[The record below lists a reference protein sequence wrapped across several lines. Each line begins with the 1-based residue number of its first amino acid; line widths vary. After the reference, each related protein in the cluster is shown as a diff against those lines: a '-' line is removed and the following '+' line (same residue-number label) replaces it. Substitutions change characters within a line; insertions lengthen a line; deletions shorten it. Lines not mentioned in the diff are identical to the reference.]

1 MLICLAALPLKASPV
16 SDITI
21 PGVPATGNMLD
32 SAVAP
37 PDTTLS
43 VTGFKVPGSTTPV
56 APGSP
61 PVDLV
66 DPVTG
71 TLTGTL
77 AMQPDGAYV
86 FAPAPGFTGPV
97 PPVKVTVTSSDGQI
111 KEVPLTI
118 MVNPMLRDGNEDRV
132 IPAGT
137 PSVTLNLLDNVT
149 PPPGTT
155 VAITSFTLP
164 GSTTVYPVG
173 PNPVTVTDPTTG
185 RTAGT
190 VAVQA
195 DGTAT
200 FTPAPGFSGQAPP
213 VTYTVVSSDGQ
224 TSPGALT
231 VTVQPGAPWRLM
243 GWVYI
248 DQFIIA
254 VCDCVCVRTGL

>member
-1 MLICLAALPLKASPV
+1 
-16 SDITI
+16 
-21 PGVPATGNMLD
+21 
-32 SAVAP
+32 
-37 PDTTLS
+37 
-43 VTGFKVPGSTTPV
+43 
-56 APGSP
+56 
-61 PVDLV
+61 
-66 DPVTG
+66 
-71 TLTGTL
+71 
-77 AMQPDGAYV
+77 MQPDGSYV

-118 MVNPMLRDGNEDRV
+118 TVNPMLRDGNEEHV

-137 PSVTLNLLDNVT
+137 PSVTLNLLDNVS

-164 GSTTVYPVG
+164 GSTKVYPVG
-173 PNPVTVTDPTTG
+173 LTPVTVTDPTTG

-200 FTPAPGFSGQAPP
+200 FTPASGFTGQAPP

-224 TSPGALT
+224 TSPGALS
-231 VTVQPGAPWRLM
+231 VTVQPGALCRLLDR
-243 GWVYI
+243 V
-248 DQFIIA
+248 QFIYFAWWFVI
-254 VCDCVCVRTGL
+254 L